1 MQTQTG
7 QRPIRSILFVPADSE
22 KKIAKGL
29 GTRADAI
36 VFDLE
41 DSVMPARKSEA
52 RRMMAQILAQ
62 RPEGYAAQLWV
73 RINPLSTGMA
83 IEDLCAVLTPNLH
96 GIILPKCT
104 GPQDVT
110 TVLSQMTQ

>member
-62 RPEGYAAQLWV
+62 RPEGYAGQLWV
-73 RINPLSTGMA
+73 RITSLYRAMSW
-83 IEDLCAVLTPNLH
+83 C
-96 GIILPKCT
+96 
-104 GPQDVT
+104 
-110 TVLSQMTQ
+110 